1 MTTFQL
7 LFKHGNFCRKV
18 LACILLFLT
27 ANEIHFIVGENAAST
42 DDKKMKK
49 CAKQFKRKN
58 SRKAD
63 AAKTGYITKSPG
75 KEAQSVTAVQRLN
88 LYQLAFSLLFS

>member
-1 MTTFQL
+1 METFAEKYLHVFNYSL
-7 LFKHGNFCRKV
+7 LQMKY
-18 LACILLFLT
+18 ILF
-27 ANEIHFIVGENAAST
+27 VGENAAST
-42 DDKKMKK
+42 DDKK

-75 KEAQSVTAVQRLN
+75 KGAQSVTAVQRLN